1 MMRKVIE
8 YLRRKQNI
16 TIEDLVVE
24 ICSSNMYYKYIAGT
38 KNLSDKNL
46 KLIKDRLGAD
56 DLTKE
61 EVDEFKKDL
70 DKITLNIMRFY
81 ASKKSFDK
89 DIEPLLEIENQL
101 ILNEELIIPYLIV
114 KINYLFG
121 QSDTRDVKSLIEL
134 LSLFEDKMTV
144 TEKLLYYRAFIHI
157 EAYYENKVEDKINQF
172 IEILENTIYNKDY
185 GTFYLSASLYYI
197 RLRNRPGSL
206 KMLEAAIE
214 LFQKDINIFG
224 LVKATNTKGILLSS
238 ESKHKEA
245 LLLFLMNYDNCK
257 KINSNYE
264 MSICLA
270 NIVESYLEINNE
282 QEAIK
287 YFEIF
292 VRKIKKIEDLSLIKT
307 ILNNV
312 SIGLITTFDYYKK
325 YDKIKIMIDIIKNS
339 GCKENVAVNKLVEY
353 FELKDMDDI
362 VSYAVNELLPCI
374 VGKAHFAYCRW
385 LIDKCVL
392 YYRNNRMYKK
402 AMDIEIEYV
411 KVFQEY
417 YYF

>member
-1 MMRKVIE
+1 MMRKVID

-61 EVDEFKKDL
+61 EVAEFKKDL

-114 KINYLFG
+114 KINYLFVC
-121 QSDTRDVKSLIEL
+121 SDTKDVNDLIEL
-134 LSLFEDKMTV
+134 LSLFESKMTV
-144 TEKLLYYRAFIHI
+144 TEKLLHYRMKTLMFIYNNSDI
-157 EAYYENKVEDKINQF
+157 TEIVDNYVR
-172 IEILENTIYNKDY
+172 ILENNLYDKDY
-185 GTFYLSASLYYI
+185 GTFYLSASIYYM
-197 RLRNRPGSL
+197 RLRNRTGSL
-206 KMLEAAIE
+206 KMIEVAIE
-214 LFQKDINIFG
+214 LFQRDVNIFG
-224 LVKATNTKGILLSS
+224 LVKATNTKGIFLAS
-238 ESKHKEA
+238 ESKHQEA
-245 LLLFLMNYDNCK
+245 LPLFLTNYDNCK
-257 KINSNYE
+257 KVNFKYE
-264 MSICLA
+264 MFIALS
-270 NIVESYLEINNE
+270 NIIECYLESGNE
-282 QEAIK
+282 QEALK
-287 YFEIF
+287 YFSIF
-292 VRKIKKIEDLSLIKT
+292 IKKINKIDDNELVKT
-307 ILNNV
+307 VLNHITV
-312 SIGLITTFDYYKK
+312 GLITTFDYYKK

-339 GCKENVAVNKLVEY
+339 GCKENVAVTKLVEY

-402 AMDIEIEYV
+402 AMDIEIKYV